1 MLKEFIEMVCWYI
14 VLGSMAIALL
24 IGLAICA
31 AEDKSECKQ
40 DLIQELCE
48 KQLYDFCEIV
58 EQKPIYRMK
67 GEGDE

>member
-1 MLKEFIEMVCWYI
+1 MT
-14 VLGSMAIALL
+14 IALL
-24 IGLAICA
+24 IGLAIYS

-40 DLIQELCE
+40 DLIQKLCE

-67 GEGDE
+67 GEGYE

>member
-14 VLGSMAIALL
+14 VLGSMAITLL

-31 AEDKSECKQ
+31 AEDKSEGKQ
-40 DLIQELCE
+40 ELIQELCE
-48 KQLYDFCEIV
+48 KQLYDFCEVV

-67 GEGDE
+67 GEENE